1 MRKINEQRINE
12 VYEYITQVQYTES
25 RTPSIREISKACNIS
40 GSAGALRA
48 VRCLEER
55 GMISRTYSQDKK
67 VISIPNNLE
76 LGKTAPVSIIGT
88 CACGEPITAVENVV
102 ATVALPV
109 EIFGSEKHFILY
121 AKGNSM
127 IKKGIFDGD
136 LMVVRVQNTANAG
149 DVVIA
154 RVNDD
159 EATAKILAIKNGK
172 YYLKPANDEVDEM
185 GKKIYEDIYP
195 EGEWSILG
203 VVDNVI
209 HNPNNGII

>member
-1 MRKINEQRINE
+1 
-12 VYEYITQVQYTES
+12 
-25 RTPSIREISKACNIS
+25 
-40 GSAGALRA
+40 
-48 VRCLEER
+48 
-55 GMISRTYSQDKK
+55 
-67 VISIPNNLE
+67 
-76 LGKTAPVSIIGT
+76 
-88 CACGEPITAVENVV
+88 
-102 ATVALPV
+102 
-109 EIFGSEKHFILY
+109 
-121 AKGNSM
+121 M

-136 LMVVRVQNTANAG
+136 LMVVRVQNAANAG

-159 EATAKILAIKNGK
+159 EVTAKILAIKNGK
-172 YYLKPANDEVDEM
+172 YYLKPANDEADAM